1 MAGEMSAKL
10 KPNVKLKTGADL
22 PARLHH
28 NAYVCADQEQTRRFY
43 EDVLGLPLIATWI
56 EQTEMDG
63 RTVHFSHTFFGLA
76 DGGALAF
83 FNFQDPEAQARFT
96 PKAQPAFVHI
106 ALKVSAATQGEIKG
120 RCEAASVATRTI
132 DHGYCTSLYLTDPDG
147 LRLEFT
153 RDAEHAD
160 AIDAHQRATAHA
172 SLARWIAGDATPN
185 NDIRPH

>member
-1 MAGEMSAKL
+1 MAMADETITKPDAGAKL
-10 KPNVKLKTGADL
+10 PE
-22 PARLHH
+22 RLHH
-28 NAYVCADQEQTRRFY
+28 NAYVCADQERTRAFY

-63 RTVHFSHTFFGLA
+63 RTASFSHTFYGLA

-83 FNFQDPEAQARFT
+83 FNFQDPELQARFT
-96 PKAQPAFVHI
+96 PKAQPSFVHI
-106 ALKVSAATQGEIKG
+106 ALKASPATQDEIKG
-120 RCEAASVATRTI
+120 RCEAAGVATRTM

-153 RDAEHAD
+153 RDVEGVA

-172 SLARWIAGDATPN
+172 SLARWTAGDTTPN
-185 NDIRPH
+185 NDVRPH

>member
-1 MAGEMSAKL
+1 MAMVDETSTRSK
-10 KPNVKLKTGADL
+10 ADATL

-28 NAYVCADQEQTRRFY
+28 NAYVCADQERTRRFY

-63 RTVHFSHTFFGLA
+63 RTVSFSHTFYGLA

-83 FNFQDPEAQARFT
+83 FNFRDPDAQARFT
-96 PKAQPAFVHI
+96 PKAQLNFVHI
-106 ALKVSAATQGEIKG
+106 ALKVSAVAQDAIRG
-120 RCEAASVATRTI
+120 RCEAAGIATRTI

-153 RDAEHAD
+153 RDVDNVD

-172 SLARWIAGDATPN
+172 SLARWTAGDTTPN
-185 NDIRPH
+185 NDVRPH